1 MALQARQKNRMVHDE
16 ERLGDGAPR
25 EWTGDADVLALRG
38 ANMVAVGMEGGARG
52 ALAAAEL

>member
-1 MALQARQKNRMVHDE
+1 MLHDE